1 MNKLWSFTEGREKK
15 RRNFQDSWKLFL
27 VDGHVWIVW
36 RYRNVFIKRYKI
48 SVQDLFSLYILI
60 EGIPCIAGDINISQN
75 NYDGKITKTSVQS
88 VPGSTSKDP
97 EIIYGK
103 PVTSSRPSG
112 RFNMQSTTQSNLQDG
127 FVPSSKNFRNAITTA
142 KLVEPMEPV
151 TQKSHVSR

>member
-1 MNKLWSFTEGREKK
+1 M
-15 RRNFQDSWKLFL
+15 
-27 VDGHVWIVW
+27 
-36 RYRNVFIKRYKI
+36 
-48 SVQDLFSLYILI
+48 YILN
-60 EGIPCIAGDINISQN
+60 EGIHCIVGDITISEN
-75 NYDGKITKTSVQS
+75 NYDGKMTKTTVQP
-88 VPGSTSKDP
+88 VPGSASKDP

-142 KLVEPMEPV
+142 KLVEPIEPV